1 MESWLHQNK
10 KIAHFFEYM
19 LLYNIPVFILSAT
32 IVASMPEVQKTPML
46 VYIVGKI
53 KIPRTDGLQWHGVRT
68 KFKENPSVDSVILIR
83 PNTCTYGYDALL
95 SL

>member
-10 KIAHFFEYM
+10 KIAHFFAYM
-19 LLYNIPVFILSAT
+19 LLYNIPVFILSGT
-32 IVASMPEVQKTPML
+32 SVASMPEVQKTPML
-46 VYIVGKI
+46 VGKI

-83 PNTCTYGYDALL
+83 PHTCTYGYDALL